1 MINMES
7 KYKSF
12 DELPLMLSVP
22 EAAEVLGIS
31 AVSLYK
37 LIRDDNS
44 FSRFETQLCNTVIR
58 TGDGYKDNISY
69 AWSHRC
75 RLYNEH
81 IYACDEQYAANGGRC
96 NG

>member
-1 MINMES
+1 MES

-44 FSRFETQLCNTVIR
+44 LPVVVMGRRKSVPKEQLKSWIETNSKR
-58 TGDGYKDNISY
+58 
-69 AWSHRC
+69 
-75 RLYNEH
+75 
-81 IYACDEQYAANGGRC
+81 
-96 NG
+96 